1 MKSKLKFFTGV
12 MIFIIIIF
20 SSSILLYKHTVD
32 GIKRDLEITTNEFK
46 ESQFKSIW
54 LYIESLS
61 TQSKREVTRISK
73 DIEKDILA
81 LSDEELLQIQ
91 TDMSN
96 NVHNDLLHDIIL
108 NHIENQNLNEIK
120 NHRNS
125 MVIMSN
131 DGYMEDYNYRR
142 ALSDIKEDHSFK
154 TWEDST
160 DNSYNKKLDE
170 NAYKKLINRTSGIIA
185 LESYDLV
192 KNKDH
197 IMINE
202 MTYDSLLK
210 VFLAEGIDGLRN
222 YQIFIPYYI
231 TDFGDIFGIP
241 DIDQGIKND
250 NNKIIIVQEFNIYD
264 QVTNSHT
271 VFNNKAIDDYTLR
284 SEDTLRNMHLFG
296 IILSIT
302 VCGLMLCCCGIYNK
316 LIIDNEETENKP
328 ETENAENSI
337 EESTK

>member
-1 MKSKLKFFTGV
+1 MKSKLKFFTGI
-12 MIFIIIIF
+12 MISIIIIF
-20 SSSILLYKHTVD
+20 SSSILLYKHTLD
-32 GIKRDLEITTNEFK
+32 GIKRDLEITTSEFK

-61 TQSKREVTRISK
+61 TQSKREVTRISQE
-73 DIEKDILA
+73 IEKDILA
-81 LSDEELLQIQ
+81 LSDEDLYKIQ
-91 TDMSN
+91 EDMSN

-108 NHIENQNLNEIK
+108 SHIENQNLNEIK
-120 NHRNS
+120 NHRNGI
-125 MVIMSN
+125 VIMSN

-142 ALSDIKEDHSFK
+142 AVTVDGDHSFK
-154 TWEDST
+154 TWDHSIE
-160 DNSYNKKLDE
+160 NSFNEKLDE

-185 LESYDLV
+185 LESYDLA
-192 KNKDH
+192 KNEDH
-197 IMINE
+197 IMITE

-210 VFLAEGIDGLRN
+210 VFLAEGIEGLRN
-222 YQIFIPYYI
+222 YQIFVPYYI
-231 TDFGDIFGIP
+231 TDFGDIFGQP

-250 NNKIIIVQEFNIYD
+250 NNKIIVVQEFNIYD

-271 VFNNKAIDDYTLR
+271 VFDNKAVEDYTLR
-284 SEDTLRNMHLFG
+284 SEDTLRNMYLFG

-302 VCGLMLCCCGIYNK
+302 VCGLMLCCCAIYNK
-316 LIIDNEETENKP
+316 IVSDNEEANNEL